1 MQLYTFYK
9 GKLPSKP
16 SKAIAQVRKKN
27 VSKNASDE
35 PIILQ
40 LYPHFTVKDF
50 VGKPTGREFARFSKR
65 SGFREHGKEFL

>member
-9 GKLPSKP
+9 GKLPYKP
-16 SKAIAQVRKKN
+16 SKASAQVRGKI

-40 LYPHFTVKDF
+40 LHPHFTVKDF
-50 VGKPTGREFARFSKR
+50 VEKPTRREFALFSKR
-65 SGFREHGKEFL
+65 PGFKEHGKGFF